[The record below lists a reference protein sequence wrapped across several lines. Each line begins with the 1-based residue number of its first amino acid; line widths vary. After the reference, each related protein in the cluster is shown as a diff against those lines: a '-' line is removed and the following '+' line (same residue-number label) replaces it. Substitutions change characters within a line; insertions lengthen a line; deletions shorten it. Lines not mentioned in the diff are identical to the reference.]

1 MNLLIKLSFVTAFL
15 IFMLSSCSS
24 VEDVVSQRPYL
35 SQLSNTECLNHKD
48 IDFTQNSRSENCNG
62 SFEMIF
68 VDDVAKCKFNTLEY
82 TCDFWKVNVN
92 VSFNDGVLTIVEYP
106 SFDNATCLCEIDASF
121 LIEKIPQQDF
131 ILKIYHGDTNGNYN
145 KTTPKYVGRINPAEG
160 KIMIPY

>member
-1 MNLLIKLSFVTAFL
+1 MKLLIKLSFVTAFL

-48 IDFTQNSRSENCNG
+48 IDFTQNSRSENRNG

-68 VDDVAKCKFNTLEY
+68 VDDVAKCKFNALEY

-131 ILKIYHGDTNGNYN
+131 ILKIYHGDTNGNFN
-145 KTTPKYVGRINPAEG
+145 IKAPKFSGRVSVMNGSFSTPY
-160 KIMIPY
+160 